1 MTLHELP
8 VEHVFGYPVT
18 TELAPGEM
26 VTVWYLNRKYI
37 RENDKY
43 VHLAYAEDAGGI
55 MSIRWTLK

>member
-1 MTLHELP
+1 
-8 VEHVFGYPVT
+8 
-18 TELAPGEM
+18 M
-26 VTVWYLNRKYI
+26 VTVWYLNRKYV